1 MAKPPPGTTDCVAL
15 IYLPRI
21 QDTSEQ
27 NLPGADQSVEGDD
40 SGEGS
45 ESSSQHALP
54 ANPVD
59 DAGKI
64 VGDSQRMICPW
75 MTGETEMSCYEK
87 KKRQIC
93 VFHAN
98 KKGFLSKTVLLMD
111 HILMVRCS
119 FYTFRLYIQFLQ
131 CQCTL
136 L

>member
-15 IYLPRI
+15 IYLSK
-21 QDTSEQ
+21 Q
-27 NLPGADQSVEGDD
+27 PGADQSVEGDD

-54 ANPVD
+54 ANPVWLVD

-87 KKRQIC
+87 KKTDLCFSCKQERIFKQ
-93 VFHAN
+93 N
-98 KKGFLSKTVLLMD
+98 GFINGPYFNGSML
-111 HILMVRCS
+111 I
-119 FYTFRLYIQFLQ
+119 LYI
-131 CQCTL
+131 
-136 L
+136 

>member
-54 ANPVD
+54 ANPVWLVD

-87 KKRQIC
+87 KKDRF
-93 VFHAN
+93 VFFMQTR
-98 KKGFLSKTVLLMD
+98 KDF
-111 HILMVRCS
+111 
-119 FYTFRLYIQFLQ
+119 
-131 CQCTL
+131 
-136 L
+136 